1 MNFIRFLK
9 KCVMDRPA
17 AWSSA
22 RLVMRSIYGQL
33 HWALRPNV
41 PICYRIPSGGVVLL
55 ERSHSFT
62 HAFWPG
68 VDQYEPDV
76 RAALLHFL
84 KPGDTVLDCGA
95 NIGYFSVLAGHLVGP
110 RGQVIAIEAN
120 PVTQPL
126 LDRNLRLNGFGK
138 IVCCALASSA
148 GDVELF
154 MPHAGDI
161 YSSVRTGGLVTG
173 TDVQCFHVTGR
184 TLDEVVSSL
193 GLQRVDLIKIDI
205 EGAELGALRSA
216 QRVMC
221 ELRPII
227 ICEYGTNTWPAF
239 GASKDHLLLLLEQ
252 RNYCARVFDPT
263 TKEVNPVSDKVWMSG
278 YANLIL
284 VPSER
289 DELHFT
295 QKSELSSNI
304 VSKTQ

>member
-110 RGQVIAIEAN
+110 RGQVVAIEAN

-148 GDVELF
+148 GELELF
-154 MPHAGDI
+154 VPRAGDV
-161 YSSVRTGGLVTG
+161 YSSLRTGGLVTG
-173 TDVQCFHVTGR
+173 PNIKRFRVHGC
-184 TLDEVVSSL
+184 TLDDVVSSL

-205 EGAELGALRSA
+205 EGAELDALRSA

-221 ELRPII
+221 ELRPMIL
-227 ICEYGTNTWPAF
+227 CEYGINTWPAF
-239 GASKDHLLLLLEQ
+239 GACKDDLILMLKK
-252 RNYCARVFDPT
+252 RNYRVGIFDPA
-263 TKEVNPVSDKVWMSG
+263 TKRVNPASESVWTSG
-278 YANLIL
+278 YANLVL

-289 DELHFT
+289 DEFHLT
-295 QKSELSSNI
+295 QEASN
-304 VSKTQ
+304 TA